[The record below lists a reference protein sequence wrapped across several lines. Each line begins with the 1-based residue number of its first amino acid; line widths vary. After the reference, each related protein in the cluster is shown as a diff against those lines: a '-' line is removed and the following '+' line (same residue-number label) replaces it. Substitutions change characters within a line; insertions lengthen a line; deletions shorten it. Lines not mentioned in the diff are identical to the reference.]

1 MTPQLLIL
9 QSKKKK
15 KRTALIHSFSSF
27 SDIAVH
33 SLGPFFL
40 ISNHKRQSGYFRKP
54 LSAYTELNNNLNTEK
69 PQKSYIKDNVNII
82 YYDSECI
89 LSGPFPV
96 NFIYTVMR
104 IINLITG
111 FYGRYLFTTLTFFKD
126 LKELELSWM

>member
-9 QSKKKK
+9 QSKKK
-15 KRTALIHSFSSF
+15 RTALIHSFSYF
-27 SDIAVH
+27 SDIGVH

-89 LSGPFPV
+89 LSGSFTV
-96 NFIYTVMR
+96 NFIYTVRR

-126 LKELELSWM
+126 LKELELSCM